1 MANFEITNCVIF
13 TGCLVR
19 KLLSKSAQ
27 NCKDSCVSSPEIA
40 NVPVYLY
47 FCPTGGGGRGQAG
60 TSGTGEPRVISRE
73 NRAAAGP

>member
-1 MANFEITNCVIF
+1 MAAA
-13 TGCLVR
+13 CLVR

-47 FCPTGGGGRGQAG
+47 FCPTGGGGRGQTG
-60 TSGTGEPRVISRE
+60 TSGTGEPGVISCQDS
-73 NRAAAGP
+73 AAAVP